1 MHPHVPF
8 FDFREVIRSIA
19 GLSERQ
25 QITTLQFELL
35 RALDRANEFRAHAS
49 GLEQRVA
56 ELTAENSVRTQ
67 EHSAFAARLN
77 AELVHAT
84 RELAGANSEQEGRQ
98 RSLRLELVAAEA
110 HCEALDE
117 MCRSLLLIIEQ
128 AACPAEG
135 PQASEASDLS
145 A

>member
-1 MHPHVPF
+1 MHPHASF
-8 FDFREVIRSIA
+8 YDFREVIQSIA

-25 QITTLQFELL
+25 QITTLKFELFH
-35 RALDRANEFRAHAS
+35 ALDRANDFRTRS
-49 GLEQRVA
+49 SEREQRVA

-84 RELAGANSEQEGRQ
+84 RELAGAKNEQERRL
-98 RSLRLELVAAEA
+98 RSLRLELVAAES

-128 AACPAEG
+128 AACPAER
-135 PQASEASDLS
+135 PEASEASELS